1 MKRKNRISWGRK
13 KMKKNKQQSYLTD
26 NYFTCIEA
34 SKAKKREAG
43 KWEEDLW
50 EKENTS
56 EKARNQL
63 EGVELEPAAEVEA
76 ESNSARA
83 LMARTCIS
91 RAAM

>member
-43 KWEEDLW
+43 KW
-50 EKENTS
+50 
-56 EKARNQL
+56 
-63 EGVELEPAAEVEA
+63 
-76 ESNSARA
+76 
-83 LMARTCIS
+83 
-91 RAAM
+91 